1 MLTGKVNWNVSA
13 NVSVNRNKVVSMG
26 GLDDIIS
33 TTERSVGSHI
43 TKEGY
48 PIGSFYGYNAIG
60 IMSKADYANA
70 LLDRE
75 VYLKN
80 GNKFPEGY
88 ELKGPAVSSYS
99 LDALSYGNAIWEDV
113 NGDGLITTD
122 ARRDELRLGR
132 GELPPHRLLR
142 RGDGQ
147 GLRQAVFHD
156 GDAHAAGR
164 HGAFGGREG
173 HHRARADVQHAG
185 DALGAGR
192 RHECHAGRRR
202 FGDVPHPLGG
212 RLSGDGSGVRRRSRR
227 HVQRHK
233 TSTDLSVSTARIDYI
248 YTRGQLSLKT
258 YKVDNS
264 IYEGIYPSDHCPVT
278 IQVDF
283 DYDAPEAPEIE
294 GSGTASDPWKI
305 SSRPH
310 WNAVA
315 ESSTPVRP
323 TPSTLDGLL
332 RLSSR
337 HVSRVRRVPVSFET
351 GSLVYFGGVFDGK
364 GHTIRNV
371 KTTASGESF
380 GLFGGNEGT
389 IKDLAVE
396 NLALSTAFKTAGG
409 VVGTN
414 RGVIDGVTFRGEIV
428 GSGKAAVLGGIAG
441 QNQGVIINCGNR
453 GGKIEAVELD
463 KGAKGENLGGI
474 AGQISKGSDGK
485 GQLYRQLLQLDRA
498 GRFEQQHRRYRRHR
512 QRRQFRRQLL
522 FDAGRRLPERF
533 VRLVGGLQQ
542 EGQRTERLR

>member
-1 MLTGKVNWNVSA
+1 M
-13 NVSVNRNKVVSMG
+13 
-26 GLDDIIS
+26 
-33 TTERSVGSHI
+33 
-43 TKEGY
+43 
-48 PIGSFYGYNAIG
+48 
-60 IMSKADYANA
+60 
-70 LLDRE
+70 
-75 VYLKN
+75 
-80 GNKFPEGY
+80 
-88 ELKGPAVSSYS
+88 
-99 LDALSYGNAIWEDV
+99 
-113 NGDGLITTD
+113 
-122 ARRDELRLGR
+122 
-132 GELPPHRLLR
+132 
-142 RGDGQ
+142 
-147 GLRQAVFHD
+147 
-156 GDAHAAGR
+156 
-164 HGAFGGREG
+164 
-173 HHRARADVQHAG
+173 
-185 DALGAGR
+185 
-192 RHECHAGRRR
+192 
-202 FGDVPHPLGG
+202 
-212 RLSGDGSGVRRRSRR
+212 
-227 HVQRHK
+227 
-233 TSTDLSVSTARIDYI
+233 
-248 YTRGQLSLKT
+248 
-258 YKVDNS
+258 
-264 IYEGIYPSDHCPVT
+264 T

-305 SSRPH
+305 SSPAD

-315 ESSTPVRP
+315 ESINSGAADAVYLSTACYE
-323 TPSTLDGLL
+323 
-332 RLSSR
+332 LSADIDFEGQSA
-337 HVSRVRRVPVSFET
+337 VPVSFET

-409 VVGTN
+409 IVGTN
-414 RGVIDGVTFRGEIV
+414 RGVIDGVTFRGEII

-463 KGAKGENLGGI
+463 KGVKGENLGGI
-474 AGQISKGSDGK
+474 ARPDLQGQRRQ

-498 GRFEQQHRRYRRHR
+498 GRFEQQQHRRYRRHR